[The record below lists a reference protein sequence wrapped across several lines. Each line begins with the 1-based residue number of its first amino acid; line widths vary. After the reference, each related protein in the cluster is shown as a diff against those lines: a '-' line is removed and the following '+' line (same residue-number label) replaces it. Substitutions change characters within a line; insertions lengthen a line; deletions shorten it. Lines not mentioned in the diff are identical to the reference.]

1 MLNFSAVRVI
11 LSLLRHYCSAKGTV
25 MSPTLGTHVRPNVVG
40 YRDGEHRE
48 QVGGLVEKN
57 FFIVFLCFLFSLGGV
72 LGHEWTT

>member
-1 MLNFSAVRVI
+1 
-11 LSLLRHYCSAKGTV
+11 

-40 YRDGEHRE
+40 YRDGEHRQ